1 MKGILWV
8 AALTGVAALVLFVL
22 MILGVLPA
30 NSVKLVEGYMP
41 MQMLFELVFFVGV
54 FAVISYLLNK
64 SGVPLPRF
72 WQGIAFWAFILL
84 YLLREEDTLWAVD
97 H

>member
-8 AALTGVAALVLFVL
+8 AALAGVAALVLFVL

-41 MQMLFELVFFVGV
+41 MQMLFELAFFVGV
-54 FAVISYLLNK
+54 FAAISYLLNK
-64 SGVPLPRF
+64 SGLPS
-72 WQGIAFWAFILL
+72 QGFGRA
-84 YLLREEDTLWAVD
+84 
-97 H
+97 